1 MTIQINKNLDNYK
14 EKVVMGLTAR
24 QLIHVIICV
33 GVCALLVFILHHFIG
48 IMLSA
53 LICFPVVAPIALNG
67 FYEWNGLGFVES
79 MKLRLVYMLK
89 NRPLIYSSDSESELV
104 IEEFKRKQEFEER
117 AKAKKEK
124 KGRGLLSMLLPSFM
138 SSKKNDPVKETVAE
152 SEEKENKY
160 MAVDENKKSG
170 LIKGILGKKDK
181 KKKTKKGE
189 ETTA

>member
-33 GVCALLVFILHHFIG
+33 GICALLVFVLHRFIG

-67 FYEWNGLGFVES
+67 FYEWNGLGFVDS
-79 MKLRLVYMLK
+79 MKLRIAYMLN
-89 NRPLIYSSDSESELV
+89 NRPLKYSSDSESELV
-104 IEEFKRKQEFEER
+104 IEEFRKKQEFEER
-117 AKAKKEK
+117 AIAKKEK
-124 KGRGLLSMLLPSFM
+124 KGRGLFSMFLPSFM
-138 SSKKNDPVKETVAE
+138 NSNRERIT
-152 SEEKENKY
+152 EKDNVSENKTGSLKGFL
-160 MAVDENKKSG
+160 NKK
-170 LIKGILGKKDK
+170 KRKN
-181 KKKTKKGE
+181 KKGE